1 MPPESLAALDIGGG
15 TQDFLVW
22 RAGQR
27 IENAFKMVAPSP
39 TQVAAARIRRAR
51 AQGRP
56 VFLSGHLMG
65 GGALS
70 RAVDEHLQAGLEVW
84 AGREAALSLADDLDR
99 VRGMGVKIGEEA
111 PAQAVVIPTTDL
123 DLQALQATLAAFESP
138 WPQALAVAVCDHGY
152 SPHTS
157 NRKFRFQMWKDFLD
171 RGGRLEDLISDD
183 PPAHLTRLRALVEQ
197 APGALVMDTAAAALW
212 GALQDPAVA
221 ARAEAGLCVVN
232 LGNMHTVAF
241 IARGRE
247 VLAVYEHHTRCL
259 DRDKLQ
265 DHIQRFIAG
274 RIDDQEVFD
283 DRGHGCA
290 RRPGAPTTLE
300 GPVVITGPQRRL
312 ARGLGWQTAVPFG
325 DVMLSGCFGLV
336 AAARRYWEGA

>member
-1 MPPESLAALDIGGG
+1 MSPDSLAALDIGGG

-22 RAGQR
+22 RAGQA

-39 TQVAAARIRRAR
+39 TQVVAARIRRAR
-51 AQGRP
+51 ARGRHVFLQGR
-56 VFLSGHLMG
+56 LMG
-65 GGALS
+65 GGAMG

-84 AGREAALSLADDLDR
+84 AGREAALSLADDLER
-99 VRGMGVKIGEEA
+99 VRALGVKIGDR
-111 PAQAVVIPTTDL
+111 PPPQAVVIPTSDL
-123 DLQALQATLAAFESP
+123 DLEALKSTLAAFESP
-138 WPQALAVAVCDHGY
+138 WPRALAVAVCDHGY

-157 NRKFRFQMWKDFLD
+157 NRKFRFQMWKDFLE
-171 RGGRLEDLISDD
+171 RGGRLSALISDA
-183 PPAHLTRLRALVEQ
+183 PPPHLTRMRAIVEQ

-212 GALQDPAVA
+212 GALQDPVVA
-221 ARAEAGLCVVN
+221 RRAPGGLCVVN

-241 IARGRE
+241 LARDQE

-259 DRDKLQ
+259 DREKLR
-265 DHIQRFIAG
+265 DHIRRFIAG
-274 RIDDQEVFD
+274 RIGDQEVFA

-290 RRPGAPTTLE
+290 RRPGAPSELE

-336 AAARRYWEGA
+336 AAARRFWAGD